1 MQNFQVQSR
10 ADSQSSGQSYC
21 IKLVDEVFQLSTAGK
36 ERVTPSLKTITPC
49 DSTPALTPDELEKAP
64 IAQMASRSSSGLS
77 SYCGKVVDDILVR
90 ISLEK
95 VKSPSLEDT
104 HETPHRL
111 DDSSSSLTPD
121 ELEQAPIAL
130 FASRSSSGMSTYC
143 SNFVDDLLLR
153 ISLEKTKFTTPIE
166 RQQTP
171 YPLDDTSISLT
182 PDELKEAQIV
192 QSASRAS
199 SGLSSYCGTLV
210 DDLLVRISL
219 EKFQTQTSKESSPS
233 STPDDL
239 DESIIVRNASRSSSG
254 LSSYCGKFVD
264 DLLLRISFEKAESTT
279 PIDRQQTPHPPDD
292 TSLSLTPDELEEVPI
307 VQNASR
313 PSSGLSSYCGKFVDD
328 LLLRISFEKAES
340 TTPIERQQTPYPLDD
355 TSPSLTPD
363 ELEEAPIV
371 QNASRSSSGLSS
383 YCGKFVD
390 DLLLRIS
397 FEKTESTTPID
408 RQQTHYPLDDT
419 SPSLTPDELEEV
431 PIVQNASRS
440 SSGLS
445 SYCGKFVDDLL
456 LRISL
461 EKAESTTPID
471 RQQTPHPP
479 DDTSPSLTPDE
490 LEEVPIVQNASRSS
504 SGLSSYCGKF
514 VDDLLVRI
522 TVDKPQ
528 IRPVS
533 PKERDNEHPI
543 SKAIEPP
550 SFELEAADQ
559 RSHSSK
565 SLDSYCGR
573 MVDDLLLRI
582 STEKIKLRSTT
593 PPRVERQLTPY
604 HLLEESYN
612 YTPIYSP
619 EFDEASLSS
628 SSSRSSLSSYGSMD
642 RAASSYV
649 SKSGKSSE
657 RQSAWVV
664 EEPAITAVKK
674 SSPSCE
680 NRSISESSGKSFC
693 VGIVDDVLLRIGIES
708 PIAPERPVSNFYF
721 VKSATA
727 FCNALFSPFQS
738 VNTNPCLFLLGVLS
752 HDCPDFPYR
761 LIWRCYS
768 VISVHIFVSNLLL
781 PFVLISVA

>member
-36 ERVTPSLKTITPC
+36 ERVTTSLKTITPC
-49 DSTPALTPDELEKAP
+49 DFTPALTPDELEKAP

-104 HETPHRL
+104 HESPHRL

-153 ISLEKTKFTTPIE
+153 ISLEKTQFTTPIE

-182 PDELKEAQIV
+182 LDELEETQIV
-192 QSASRAS
+192 QFASRPS

-219 EKFQTQTSKESSPS
+219 EKFQTQTSKGSSPS

-264 DLLLRISFEKAESTT
+264 DLLLRVSFENAESTT
-279 PIDRQQTPHPPDD
+279 PIDRQQT
-292 TSLSLTPDELEEVPI
+292 S
-307 VQNASR
+307 
-313 PSSGLSSYCGKFVDD
+313 
-328 LLLRISFEKAES
+328 
-340 TTPIERQQTPYPLDD
+340 YPLDD

-397 FEKTESTTPID
+397 LEKTESTTPID
-408 RQQTHYPLDDT
+408 RQQTPYPL
-419 SPSLTPDELEEV
+419 
-431 PIVQNASRS
+431 
-440 SSGLS
+440 
-445 SYCGKFVDDLL
+445 
-456 LRISL
+456 
-461 EKAESTTPID
+461 
-471 RQQTPHPP
+471 

-522 TVDKPQ
+522 TVHKPQ

-533 PKERDNEHPI
+533 PKERDHEHPI
-543 SKAIEPP
+543 SKTIEPP

-593 PPRVERQLTPY
+593 PPRFERQLTPY

-628 SSSRSSLSSYGSMD
+628 SSRSSLSSYGSMD

-649 SKSGKSSE
+649 SKSGKSAE

-727 FCNALFSPFQS
+727 MHF
-738 VNTNPCLFLLGVLS
+738 FLPLS
-752 HDCPDFPYR
+752 ECQYNS
-761 LIWRCYS
+761 L
-768 VISVHIFVSNLLL
+768 FVS
-781 PFVLISVA
+781 PGSVVA